1 MRKLIAAMHTS
12 PDGLVAGQNSYM
24 DWIFVDDKMFDFV
37 GKLTEDAD
45 TTLNLRVT

>member
-37 GKLTEDAD
+37 GK
-45 TTLNLRVT
+45 